1 MQNKII
7 NLFTL
12 SFIAFYILGCNSET
26 LEPDAER
33 SGLSYFP
40 LSIGLYKTY
49 EIEQINYKVTGEVD
63 TTRYQLKE
71 SVVDSFKNVNNNFTY
86 ILHRFSKYPDQ
97 EQWKLDSVWNA
108 RRTPR
113 QAIVIENNIPFVK
126 LIFPLKEM
134 AEWDGNSSNALEEE
148 AYTMIEV
155 NKPFQWREL
164 NYDQSTTV
172 IQKDNQDSII
182 FLDQRKEVYAQ
193 DLGLIFKE
201 SVALKFCSQVQCI
214 GKGEIESGTI
224 YRQFIID
231 NGKE

>member
-7 NLFTL
+7 KLLTL

-26 LEPDAER
+26 LEPDANR

-40 LSIGLYKTY
+40 LSTGLYKTY
-49 EIEQINYKVTGEVD
+49 EVEQINYRVTGVVD

-71 SVVDSFKNVNNNFTY
+71 SIVDSFTNVNNNFTY
-86 ILHRFSKYPDQ
+86 ILHRFSKSPDQ

-113 QAIVIENNIPFVK
+113 QAIVVENNIPFVK

-148 AYTMIEV
+148 AYTMVEV
-155 NKPFQWREL
+155 NKPFRWREL
-164 NYDQSTTV
+164 DYDQSTTV

-224 YRQFIID
+224 YRQYIIE